1 MNTLLI
7 APTEADKQALN
18 AFLISTRDALLALVR
33 DLSPEQREQP
43 NVVGHWS
50 VRDVVGHL
58 ASWEHRLLN
67 WVQMVRNREL
77 EKIEWPA
84 SDAYDDEWNHQQY
97 LRKRAW
103 TWIETIRELALL
115 REEVLWNIAWA
126 EPQQLFAPATLPGG
140 ELISMAS
147 FFRDM
152 AEHDAEHTAQIR
164 AWLAGQATP

>member
-1 MNTLLI
+1 MNTLLTD
-7 APTEADKQALN
+7 PTEANKQALN
-18 AFLISTRDALLALVR
+18 GFLIQSRDALLALVR
-33 DLSPEQREQP
+33 GLSPEQREQP

-84 SDAYDDEWNHQQY
+84 SDADDDQWNYQQY

-115 REEVLWNIAWA
+115 REEVLWNVAWA
-126 EPQQLFAPATLPGG
+126 EPAQLFAPATLPGG
-140 ELISMAS
+140 EVVSMAS
-147 FFRDM
+147 FFYDM